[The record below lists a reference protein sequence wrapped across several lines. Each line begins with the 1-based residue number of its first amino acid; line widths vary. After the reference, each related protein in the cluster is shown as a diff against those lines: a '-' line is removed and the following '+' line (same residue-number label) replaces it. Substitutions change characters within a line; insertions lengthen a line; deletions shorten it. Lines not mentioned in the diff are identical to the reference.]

1 MLEILQVTRALDRAE
16 RWGFECLGLLSGG
29 NGFSRMWNGL
39 LPIQKFSRFLRE
51 IRHMNRCNAFAQPL
65 PGVLIPH
72 FLSSDPGLER
82 ASRYS
87 NAIDLPG
94 HLRPL
99 P

>member
-1 MLEILQVTRALDRAE
+1 
-16 RWGFECLGLLSGG
+16 
-29 NGFSRMWNGL
+29 
-39 LPIQKFSRFLRE
+39 
-51 IRHMNRCNAFAQPL
+51 MNRCNAFAQPL
-65 PGVLIPH
+65 PGVLVPH

-99 P
+99 PTQ